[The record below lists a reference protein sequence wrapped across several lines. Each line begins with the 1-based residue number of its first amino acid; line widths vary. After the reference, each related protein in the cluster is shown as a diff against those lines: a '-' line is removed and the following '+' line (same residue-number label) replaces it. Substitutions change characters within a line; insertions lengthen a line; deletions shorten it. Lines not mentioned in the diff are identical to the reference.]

1 MYSVAVVGATGV
13 VGQQFLVAL
22 NGHPWFKVDCLAASP
37 RSAGKP
43 YIEAI
48 KGSEGE
54 VRWFCD
60 EPIPEAFIEMEVKD
74 SSSIKPS
81 DFDLI
86 FTAVESDVALK
97 IEPLY
102 AKETPVVSTSSAFR
116 YEEDVP
122 VLVPGVNDEHIRLI
136 DLQRRR
142 RGWEGFIT
150 PIPNCTTTGLV
161 VTLKPLMDEFGL
173 EKIIMTSM
181 QALSG
186 AGRSP
191 GVLALDIIDNI
202 IPYIRGEEWKVET
215 ETKKILGSVV
225 EGRIKPADFRISCT
239 CTRVFVKDGHTEVV
253 YASLKRKA
261 SVDEVKEAFTTFGEV
276 VFKDSKLPS
285 APRRF
290 IVCSDDPFRPQP
302 RLDRD
307 LYGGMAVAVGRIRED
322 PALENGVK
330 YILLSHNTRLGAA
343 KGAVLT
349 AELLVKEGVI

>member
-1 MYSVAVVGATGV
+1 MECVYSVAIVGATGV

-22 NGHPWFKVDCLAASP
+22 DSHPWFKVECLAASP

-43 YIEAI
+43 YIEAL

-60 EPIPEAFIEMEVKD
+60 EPIPEEFIDMEVKD
-74 SSSIKPS
+74 SSSIVSS

-86 FTAVESDVALK
+86 FTAVESDVASK
-97 IEPLY
+97 IEPVY
-102 AKETPVVSTSSAFR
+102 ARETPVVSTASAFR

-122 VLVPGVNDEHIRLI
+122 ILIPGVNDEHIRLI
-136 DLQRRR
+136 ELQRKR
-142 RGWEGFIT
+142 RGWRGFIT

-173 EKIIMTSM
+173 DSVIMTSM

-215 ETKKILGSVV
+215 ESRKILGSIAND
-225 EGRIKPADFRISCT
+225 RIEPAGFKISCT

-253 YASLKRKA
+253 YASLKRRV
-261 SVDEVKEAFTTFGEV
+261 SIEEVRDAFIRFGESA
-276 VFKDSKLPS
+276 FKDSDLPS

-290 IVCSDDPFRPQP
+290 IVCFDDPFHPQP

-330 YILLSHNTRLGAA
+330 YVLLSHNTR
-343 KGAVLT
+343 
-349 AELLVKEGVI
+349 

>member
-202 IPYIRGEEWKVET
+202 IPYIRG
-215 ETKKILGSVV
+215 GRV
-225 EGRIKPADFRISCT
+225 EG
-239 CTRVFVKDGHTEVV
+239 
-253 YASLKRKA
+253 
-261 SVDEVKEAFTTFGEV
+261 
-276 VFKDSKLPS
+276 
-285 APRRF
+285 
-290 IVCSDDPFRPQP
+290 
-302 RLDRD
+302 
-307 LYGGMAVAVGRIRED
+307 
-322 PALENGVK
+322 
-330 YILLSHNTRLGAA
+330 
-343 KGAVLT
+343 
-349 AELLVKEGVI
+349 